1 MCRLCCRCELCS
13 LKRRTINSTTPCVLA
28 SSLTLRIFP
37 SHPILDLWWSLF
49 NAPTLSLLLFAPL
62 CSSYFGS
69 LTLKSAQWDRPAA
82 YCPAHPLIPSS
93 PPSLLHAPSITQ
105 MFDCRLYLTFGMSLY
120 FHISPVTFPLSHFH
134 HAVTHPSTP
143 RRKGGKGEKKKSLLS
158 PLPYNHTPF
167 SFIV

>member
-1 MCRLCCRCELCS
+1 MAPS
-13 LKRRTINSTTPCVLA
+13 WDSFPVMVGFGIK
-28 SSLTLRIFP
+28 LRIFP

-62 CSSYFGS
+62 ISVS
-69 LTLKSAQWDRPAA
+69 LTVKSAQWDRPAA

-105 MFDCRLYLTFGMSLY
+105 MFDCRLCLTFWYVLILSHLTRHIPPLAFSSCCHPSLY
-120 FHISPVTFPLSHFH
+120 PTKEGG
-134 HAVTHPSTP
+134 
-143 RRKGGKGEKKKSLLS
+143 KGGKKKKTLLS

-167 SFIV
+167 AFIV